1 MLGPGGEVLWLVRCW
16 TITASIHPQICLR
29 NQSVGTVGKSVDTVG
44 KSVDTVGKSINGLS
58 WKISGHSGHS
68 WKINQWTQLENQSTQ
83 LENQS
88 VDAAGKSISG
98 HSWKINQWTQL
109 ENAEKFEDRSNRIP
123 LQIVLEENRNYFC
136 NSGIYSAW
144 HIQTLF
150 C

>member
-98 HSWKINQWTQL
+98 HSWKMQKSLKT
-109 ENAEKFEDRSNRIP
+109 D
-123 LQIVLEENRNYFC
+123 QIEFHSKLFLKKIATIFAILVYIEHGTFKHYFAK
-136 NSGIYSAW
+136 NSR
-144 HIQTLF
+144 
-150 C
+150 